1 VAPHPGFLRVKGDG
15 VSVILLLLLFI
26 VWMAFGSPPDA
37 SRLPLTS
44 PLVGAVIFNGGYV
57 VVVLVIGWWSRRMTR
72 GRRGAALD
80 HVLDACRRF
89 NRVVTAAQVFVPAW
103 LVVALLMLGWNEA
116 VRAALGP
123 VARWPIDLP
132 SLIVG
137 IAPSLLAWMGL
148 WWAHFPVDRALREQ
162 NLLTRLDSDLPVHPP
177 PSFGMYFF
185 GKLRMQLLFT
195 IVPILLIVATRDALG
210 WPLRAVGLLKPQGG
224 LDMTISAVAAIAV
237 FLFVPRVLAR
247 VLDTQPLA
255 DPALR
260 GRLESIARRA
270 GVRCRD
276 VLLWRTHHTVGN
288 AAVMGLLP
296 RVRYVMLSDL
306 LVESLRDDQ
315 IAAVFAHEIGHIV
328 HRHMLWYGV
337 FFVAM
342 SLGLVGLDDVAGS
355 AALHFHISTA
365 IVEQIMPFL
374 GIAMFVLGFGYVS
387 RRFERQADVYAARTM
402 QAMAAAPPIAVM
414 AQTDAGDE
422 STGRRRVTLAY
433 EAPSHVGPL
442 GARLFNSALL
452 RVAEINNIPLGEV
465 DARLAGGT
473 LRERVGFA
481 IEWFASLAGS
491 WLHGTML
498 SRMRYVSRISDD
510 ARDTQ
515 RFDRRMVRVRVVL
528 VALLLICATWATFVT
543 LSE

>member
-1 VAPHPGFLRVKGDG
+1 

-26 VWMAFGSPPDA
+26 VWMALGSPADA
-37 SRLPLTS
+37 ARLPLTS
-44 PLVGAVIFNGGYV
+44 PLLGAGIFIGGYV
-57 VVVLVIGWWSRRMTR
+57 TVVLAIGWWGRRMTR
-72 GRRGAALD
+72 GDRGAALD

-103 LVVALLMLGWNEA
+103 LAVALLMLGWGDA

-137 IAPSLLAWMGL
+137 IAPSLLTWMGL
-148 WWAHFPVDRALREQ
+148 WWAQFPVDRALREQ
-162 NLLTRLDSDLPVHPP
+162 NLLTRLDGDLPVYPP
-177 PSFGMYFF
+177 PSLGVYFV

-195 IVPILLIVATRDALG
+195 IVPILLIVATRDALS
-210 WPLRAVGLLKPQGG
+210 WPLHAAGVLKPQSA

-237 FLFVPRVLAR
+237 FVFVPRVLAR
-247 VLDTQPLA
+247 VLDTEPLS

-260 GRLESIARRA
+260 ERLDAIARRA
-270 GVRCRD
+270 GVRCRE

-337 FFVAM
+337 FFAAL
-342 SLGLVGLDDVAGS
+342 SLGLVGLDDVAGT
-355 AALHFHISTA
+355 AAQHFHISTA

-402 QAMAAAPPIAVM
+402 QAMAAPPIAALVHM
-414 AQTDAGDE
+414 NTEDE
-422 STGRRRVTLAY
+422 AKERTRVTLAY
-433 EAPSHVGPL
+433 EGPSHVGQL

-452 RVAEINNIPLGEV
+452 RVAEINNIPLGEAN
-465 DARLAGGT
+465 ARLASGS

-481 IEWFASLAGS
+481 MEWFASLAGS

-498 SRMRYVSRISDD
+498 SRMRYVSRISED
-510 ARDTQ
+510 ARDTHL
-515 RFDRRMVRVRVVL
+515 FDRRMVRVRAAL
-528 VALLLICATWATFVT
+528 VALLLICAAWATFVT
-543 LSE
+543 LTA